1 MTIYEFEATNPKA
14 QSITRNTVIVS
25 LSTMANAIVAR
36 EELEAL
42 GYQCGAICKP
52 DYDAFETVDEA
63 VQWTKRLLR

>member
-1 MTIYEFEATNPKA
+1 MAIYEFEATNLKA
-14 QSITRNTVIVS
+14 KSITRNTVVVS
-25 LSTMANAIVAR
+25 LSTMGQAIVAR
-36 EELEAL
+36 EELEAI